1 MSLKTNFS
9 FYTLKSLLC
18 GMQIHAFFTPPYISI
33 SGTLPMGHVMLI
45 WNAKLSVVAF
55 DFLQYCGLGL
65 EFKFF
70 DIVYRP
76 PLFKS
81 PENSSTPSK
90 PPKPSDCVSILI
102 SLSPPTSHTTAKT
115 MPLLDPSS
123 SLPILTPAHIQS
135 SQPCVKI
142 TYHVVVTMTELH
154 SNSRRDNDDVDFAI
168 PPKPPDQILIQT
180 SSFLLCWSKL
190 IVQHYMK
197 EGKVLIAQIDI
208 VAAILCRNVTIGHNC
223 FLSNMIWIYF
233 LVTDEKSMFPY
244 EPYDNDTGS
253 SCGVYPYLNMCYCH
267 HGDICYPHHA
277 SNFGNDIIADGFE
290 IVFWPESDSFVDDI
304 LTKKITIGRQGTFE
318 YSQSSNA
325 SRYTFEL
332 IRVRSSITFELIRV
346 RSSIKALI
354 SMHSATD
361 IVGMSYICIFSYAI
375 LICLSVQRKPL
386 FVEKFEVVGG
396 LLSLLGYVVTDMH
409 ILMELLLVI
418 YLDQVVLNKMFRV
431 DDIRVVQLVNG
442 VNKLT
447 VWARNMRS
455 ITLDAFISCSHAS
468 AIVAL
473 LKKFYPHWSH
483 TAFKVGVLS
492 TAFGMAN
499 SKEVRKLLIVE
510 VTQDLAFLFLDG
522 TLSYVKELAS
532 YFAFMLKEASGEN
545 LSLIRAVMDCF
556 KRFTKVVSSH
566 QSLKLNK
573 SGYQIVMTWRFNAI
587 ASSSLMYI
595 GKDSYNSA
603 SATNSQATNSAAL
616 NLLHTYGSFHFKQ
629 WDPGIFITTK
639 FTTLRTRL
647 ILKGKVL

>member
-1 MSLKTNFS
+1 
-9 FYTLKSLLC
+9 
-18 GMQIHAFFTPPYISI
+18 
-33 SGTLPMGHVMLI
+33 
-45 WNAKLSVVAF
+45 
-55 DFLQYCGLGL
+55 
-65 EFKFF
+65 
-70 DIVYRP
+70 
-76 PLFKS
+76 
-81 PENSSTPSK
+81 
-90 PPKPSDCVSILI
+90 
-102 SLSPPTSHTTAKT
+102 
-115 MPLLDPSS
+115 
-123 SLPILTPAHIQS
+123 
-135 SQPCVKI
+135 
-142 TYHVVVTMTELH
+142 
-154 SNSRRDNDDVDFAI
+154 
-168 PPKPPDQILIQT
+168 
-180 SSFLLCWSKL
+180 
-190 IVQHYMK
+190 MK
-197 EGKVLIAQIDI
+197 EGKVLTAKIDTI
-208 VAAILCRNVTIGHNC
+208 AAILCHNNVTIGHNC
-223 FLSNMIWIYF
+223 FLSSGIWIHF

-244 EPYDNDTGS
+244 EPYVNDTGS
-253 SCGVYPYLNMCYCH
+253 SCGVYPYLNMCYYH
-267 HGDICYPHHA
+267 HGDICYSHHA
-277 SNFGNDIIADGFE
+277 SNFGSDIIADGFE
-290 IVFWPESDSFVDDI
+290 IVFWPESDSFIDDI
-304 LTKKITIGRQGTFE
+304 LTKKITIWRQGTFE

-325 SRYTFEL
+325 SRYTL
-332 IRVRSSITFELIRV
+332 KLIRV
-346 RSSIKALI
+346 RSSIKVPI

-361 IVGMSYICIFSYAI
+361 IVGMSYICISSYAI

-492 TAFGMAN
+492 TAFAMAN
-499 SKEVRKLLIVE
+499 SKEIRKLLIVE
-510 VTQDLAFLFLDG
+510 VTHDLTFLFLDG

>member
-1 MSLKTNFS
+1 
-9 FYTLKSLLC
+9 
-18 GMQIHAFFTPPYISI
+18 
-33 SGTLPMGHVMLI
+33 
-45 WNAKLSVVAF
+45 
-55 DFLQYCGLGL
+55 
-65 EFKFF
+65 
-70 DIVYRP
+70 
-76 PLFKS
+76 
-81 PENSSTPSK
+81 
-90 PPKPSDCVSILI
+90 
-102 SLSPPTSHTTAKT
+102 
-115 MPLLDPSS
+115 
-123 SLPILTPAHIQS
+123 
-135 SQPCVKI
+135 
-142 TYHVVVTMTELH
+142 MTELH

-290 IVFWPESDSFVDDI
+290 IVFWPESDSFIDDI
-304 LTKKITIGRQGTFE
+304 LTKKITIWRQGTFE

-325 SRYTFEL
+325 SRYTL
-332 IRVRSSITFELIRV
+332 KLIRV
-346 RSSIKALI
+346 RSSIKVPI

-361 IVGMSYICIFSYAI
+361 IVGMSYICISSYAI

-396 LLSLLGYVVTDMH
+396 LLSLLGYVATDIH
-409 ILMELLLVI
+409 ILMELVLVI

-447 VWARNMRS
+447 VWARNMRP
-455 ITLDAFISCSHAS
+455 ITFDTFISCSHAS

-483 TAFKVGVLS
+483 TVFEVGVLS
-492 TAFGMAN
+492 TAFGKAN
-499 SKEVRKLLIVE
+499 SKEVRKLLIDE
-510 VTQDLAFLFLDG
+510 VTQELAFLFLDC

-545 LSLIRAVMDCF
+545 LSLVRVVMDCF
-556 KRFTKVVSSH
+556 KRFTKFVSSH
-566 QSLKLNK
+566 QSLKLTK
-573 SGYQIVMTWRFNAI
+573 SSYQVLGGENVWNLQQNSPIEIFGIFNRGVITLSWRFNAI

-603 SATNSQATNSAAL
+603 SATISQATNSAAP

-629 WDPGIFITTK
+629 WDPGIFMQQISQP
-639 FTTLRTRL
+639 
-647 ILKGKVL
+647 